1 MGDTHIGTG
10 YSGGRGSR
18 GASSKSVSFAVGRA
32 EFQSR
37 LAISW
42 VALSKSYELCASVS
56 PSVKCH
62 LWPRDYCEGE
72 CDLLV
77 CSER

>member
-42 VALSKSYELCASVS
+42 VSGLEQVI
-56 PSVKCH
+56 
-62 LWPRDYCEGE
+62 
-72 CDLLV
+72 
-77 CSER
+77 